1 MLSKNKRISR
11 KLFKENI
18 SKKRYFNSKHFSIQV
33 TPLNTARFAVSVSK
47 KISKKAVA
55 RNKIRR
61 RVYAMIKKLIPK
73 IEPGL
78 YLIIA
83 RPGAENI
90 KGEELKNE
98 LNLLF
103 ESC

>member
-1 MLSKNKRISR
+1 
-11 KLFKENI
+11 
-18 SKKRYFNSKHFSIQV
+18 
-33 TPLNTARFAVSVSK
+33 
-47 KISKKAVA
+47 
-55 RNKIRR
+55 
-61 RVYAMIKKLIPK
+61 MIKKLIPK

-78 YLIIA
+78 YLIIVK
-83 RPGAENI
+83 PGAENI

>member
-1 MLSKNKRISR
+1 M
-11 KLFKENI
+11 
-18 SKKRYFNSKHFSIQV
+18 QV
-33 TPLNTARFAVSVSK
+33 APSDKAQFAVSVSK

-78 YLIIA
+78 YLIIVK
-83 RPGAENI
+83 PGAENI